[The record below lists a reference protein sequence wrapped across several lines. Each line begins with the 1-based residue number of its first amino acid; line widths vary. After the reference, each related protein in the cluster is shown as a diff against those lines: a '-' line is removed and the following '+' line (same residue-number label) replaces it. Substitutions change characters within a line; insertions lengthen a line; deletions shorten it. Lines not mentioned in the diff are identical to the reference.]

1 MDKRPAIFKIIIID
15 YAAFTAALAPVVL
28 WGIYLLLLVMNEIR
42 ITDITYPVIAA
53 GITFISILV
62 LVWRIRQISLM
73 FEDGLEVPATIS
85 NVFFFRDRGRVDYTF
100 TYNGQ
105 KYITGNALHKVKQTS
120 ELRVG
125 DSVTVLI
132 DRNNP
137 KHTCIRDLYLQG

>member
-1 MDKRPAIFKIIIID
+1 MDKRPSIFKIIIID
-15 YAAFTAALAPVVL
+15 YAAFTAALFPIVM
-28 WGIYLLLLVMNEIR
+28 WGIYMLLLAMQEIQLSNLA
-42 ITDITYPVIAA
+42 YPAIAA
-53 GITFISILV
+53 GITFVSLLV
-62 LVWRIRQISLM
+62 LILKIRQISSL

-85 NVFFFRDRGRVDYTF
+85 NVFFFRDRGRVDYSF

-137 KHTCIRDLYLQG
+137 KRACIRNLYLQV

>member
-1 MDKRPAIFKIIIID
+1 MDKQPSIFKIIIID
-15 YAAFTAALAPVVL
+15 YAAFTAALTPVVL
-28 WGIYLLLLVMNEIR
+28 WGLYLLLLAMNKIR
-42 ITDITYPVIAA
+42 ITDITYPVLAA

-62 LVWRIRQISLM
+62 VVWRIRQISM
-73 FEDGLEVPATIS
+73 IFEDGLEVPATIS

-125 DSVTVLI
+125 DTVTVLL
-132 DRNNP
+132 DRNDP
-137 KHTCIRDLYLQG
+137 RRTCIRELYQQG